1 MKIIRTPRSMTVWS
15 EGLRREGVTI
25 GFVPTMGALH
35 DGHRSLIRSARLQC
49 DALVVSIFVNPTQ
62 FAPTED
68 LTKYPRPIAKDR
80 ALCRGEG
87 VDVCFEP
94 TAQAMYP
101 EGFQTTVTV
110 PALARRWEG
119 AARPHHFAGV
129 ATVVTKLFGMVQ
141 PQLALFGQKDYQ
153 QTALVR
159 QLVNDLNLG
168 VAILVR
174 QTVRERDGLAM
185 SSRNVY
191 LSPDERRMAPLLFQ
205 SLQAGRQ
212 MIEGGKSDVAAI
224 ERIMRQT
231 IEREPTI
238 HVEYLAV
245 CDPDSLEPLPVVA
258 ARAVLLGAIRLGP
271 VRLIDNLPVKMPGRK
286 VPNQGFRLKA
296 AHDLAKR
303 EYGGSGIQG

>member
-1 MKIIRTPRSMTVWS
+1 MKIIRTAFSMSAWS
-15 EGLRREGVTI
+15 ERLRREGVTI

-35 DGHRSLIRSARLQC
+35 DGHRSLIRAARLQC
-49 DALVVSIFVNPTQ
+49 DALVVSIFVNPAQ
-62 FAPTED
+62 FSQTED

-80 ALCRGEG
+80 ALCREEG

-94 TAQAMYP
+94 TVRVMYP
-101 EGFQTTVTV
+101 EDFQTVVTV

-141 PQLALFGQKDYQ
+141 PHLALFGQKDYQ
-153 QTALVR
+153 QAALVR

-168 VAILVR
+168 VTIQVLP
-174 QTVRERDGLAM
+174 TVREQDGLAM

-191 LSPDERRMAPLLFQ
+191 LSADERRLAPLLSQ
-205 SLQAGRQ
+205 ALQAGKQ
-212 MIEGGKSDVAAI
+212 MILGGMNDVAAV

-231 IEREPTI
+231 IEQAPTV

-245 CDPDSLEPLPVVA
+245 CDPDNLEPLPVIS
-258 ARAVLLGAIRLGP
+258 ARAVLLGTVKIRSI
-271 VRLIDNLPVKMPGRK
+271 RLIDNLLVKMPEG
-286 VPNQGFRLKA
+286 
-296 AHDLAKR
+296 KR
-303 EYGGSGIQG
+303 RATS

>member
-1 MKIIRTPRSMTVWS
+1 MKIIRTPRSMTAWS
-15 EGLRREGVTI
+15 EGLHREGVTI

-35 DGHRSLIRSARLQC
+35 DGHRSLIRAARLQC

-80 ALCRGEG
+80 ALCREEG

-110 PALARRWEG
+110 PALACRWEG

-174 QTVRERDGLAM
+174 PTVRERDGLAM

-191 LSPDERRMAPLLFQ
+191 LNANERRIAPLLFQ

-212 MIEGGKSDVAAI
+212 MIEDGKSDVAAI

-231 IEREPTI
+231 IEREPAI

-245 CDPDSLEPLPVVA
+245 CDPDSLEPLPVGA

-271 VRLIDNLPVKMPGRK
+271 VRLIDNLLVKMPGGKSGLR
-286 VPNQGFRLKA
+286 VDREVKA
-296 AHDLAKR
+296 LTD
-303 EYGGSGIQG
+303 